1 MRSFLL
7 GEEIEET
14 LNISAMQEIY
24 LYLIVTRLNEIRIFR
39 EICWN
44 GQGNGFLPFSEKE
57 GCK

>member
-24 LYLIVTRLNEIRIFR
+24 LYLI
-39 EICWN
+39 
-44 GQGNGFLPFSEKE
+44 GNPS
-57 GCK
+57 

>member
-14 LNISAMQEIY
+14 LNLKEMQEIY
-24 LYLIVTRLNEIRIFR
+24 LYLIGTRLNEIRIFR

-44 GQGNGFLPFSEKE
+44 SQGNGFLPFSEKE

>member
-14 LNISAMQEIY
+14 LNISTMQEY
-24 LYLIVTRLNEIRIFR
+24 CLNLIGTRLNEIRIYR

-44 GQGNGFLPFSEKE
+44 VVGNGFLPFSEKE